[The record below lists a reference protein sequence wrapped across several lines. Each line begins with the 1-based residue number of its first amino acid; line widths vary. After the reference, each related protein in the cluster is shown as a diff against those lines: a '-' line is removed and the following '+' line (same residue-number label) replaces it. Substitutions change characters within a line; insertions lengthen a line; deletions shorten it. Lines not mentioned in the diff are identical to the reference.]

1 MSSTG
6 VRTTGGDRAGLRH
19 RRACAR
25 RMGRLVGRSM
35 RRTVA
40 RLQWSSERFGSVTGY
55 LSCPNNETKED
66 SQGEED
72 WYDNFKEYT
81 D

>member
-1 MSSTG
+1 
-6 VRTTGGDRAGLRH
+6 
-19 RRACAR
+19 
-25 RMGRLVGRSM
+25 M